1 MIGGLLVTVSGISPP
16 LGFLELL
23 RVKFG
28 HLKDCGGLANSVP
41 RGLTVEI
48 DRTLF
53 SWTHSS
59 QVLGAFQSA
68 DFFSQG

>member
-1 MIGGLLVTVSGISPP
+1 MIGGPLITVSDISPP

-28 HLKDCGGLANSVP
+28 HSRIAAGIANAVHQ
-41 RGLTVEI
+41 GLTVEI
-48 DRTLF
+48 DRTLL

>member
-1 MIGGLLVTVSGISPP
+1 MIGGPLVTVSDISPP
-16 LGFLELL
+16 LGF
-23 RVKFG
+23 RGYFG
-28 HLKDCGGLANSVP
+28 SSSVTSRIAAGFANSVH

-48 DRTLF
+48 ERTLL

-68 DFFSQG
+68 DFFSKG